1 MSTELI
7 VALISGVVAL
17 ISIALSIYGQNRM
30 ATLQARLNREEAD
43 RSKAEKAEEIL
54 SKYREPL
61 VHAAFELQS
70 RLYNILKKNSL
81 GRFYLN
87 GTDRERDYIVESTLY
102 VIAQYFGWTEVI
114 RREIQFLNLGEAD
127 ATRKLMQLQENI
139 GAMFLSDRYGESF
152 RIFRGEQRAIGE
164 RMMLLEDHNHS
175 VLGYASFVEMKE
187 LGFQHWF
194 EGLRQ
199 DVGVLSQ
206 DVAKHSARLTQ
217 IQHALIDLIEHLD
230 PQRIRFSAKYRL
242 KA

>member
-1 MSTELI
+1 MNPELI
-7 VALISGVVAL
+7 VALISGVAAL
-17 ISIALSIYGQNRM
+17 ISIALSIYGQNRI
-30 ATLQARLNREEAD
+30 ATLQARLSREESE
-43 RSKAEKAEEIL
+43 RSKAVKAEEIL

-87 GTDRERDYIVESTLY
+87 GTDRERDYIVENTLY

-127 ATRKLMQLQENI
+127 ATRKLAQLQENI
-139 GAMFLSDRYGESF
+139 AAMFLADRYGESF
-152 RIFRGEQRAIGE
+152 RIFRGEQRALGE
-164 RMMLLEDHNHS
+164 RMLLPDSDDHS

-187 LGFQHWF
+187 QGFQRWF

-199 DVGVLSQ
+199 DIDALSK

-230 PQRIRFSAKYRL
+230 PQRIRFSAKYCL